1 MNVSQAGGLAL
12 LQAHAGRSG
21 PVRRWAQRGFTLIEV
36 MIVVAIVAIL
46 AAIAL
51 PSYDEYVKR
60 GQIVA
65 GITPLADMGAK
76 MEQHFQD
83 KRKYDGACT
92 ANSIAPVPAATPRFM
107 YSCIP
112 ATSTFTVTATGRGSM
127 NGFIFVLNEKGERT
141 TTGAGSGWTR
151 GTNCWSIR
159 KDGSC

>member
-1 MNVSQAGGLAL
+1 MKVSQAVRIPLTRVHTGC
-12 LQAHAGRSG
+12 SG
-21 PVRRWAQRGFTLIEV
+21 PVRRWMQRGFTLIEV

-83 KRKYDGACT
+83 KRKYDGACA
-92 ANSIAPVPAATPRFM
+92 ANSIAPVPAATPRFV
-107 YSCIP
+107 YSCSP

-127 NGFIFVLNEKGERT
+127 DGFIFVLNEKGERT
-141 TTGAGSGWTR
+141 TAGAGSGWTE
-151 GTNCWSIR
+151 GTNCWSVR